1 MVSDSVRTDTNH
13 RHRPLIVITS
23 SRSIDSAD
31 VACHY
36 NELDLFYR
44 EIWGEHLHHGLWIDG
59 DEDSGQAVVQ
69 LVHLAAEK
77 AQITLGTRVCDI
89 GCGYGAA
96 ARLLARQMG
105 ACVTAVTVSES
116 QHSYACKAD
125 PSGNPN
131 YLLCDWLNADLLPA
145 TFDAALAIESSEH
158 MRDKTVFFSR
168 ALDILKSGGR
178 LVVCSWLAP
187 ETSGGS
193 QKKWLLEPICREGR
207 MPHLLNAGELVA
219 MGQRAG
225 FRAIEYDDISHKVSR
240 TWSIVIARFARR
252 LFSDPRYR
260 NFLFHSGHQNR
271 IFAATVFRI
280 WLAYQTRTMRYGI
293 FTFAK

>member
-1 MVSDSVRTDTNH
+1 
-13 RHRPLIVITS
+13 VITS
-23 SRSIDSAD
+23 RRSIGSAD
-31 VACHY
+31 VAGHY

-59 DEDSGQAVVQ
+59 GEDSDQAVVQ
-69 LVHLAAEK
+69 LVQLVAEK
-77 AQITLGTRVCDI
+77 AQITRGTHVCDI

-105 ACVTAVTVSES
+105 AFVTAITVSES
-116 QHSYACKAD
+116 QHSYACEAD

-131 YLLCDWLNADLLPA
+131 YLLCDWLKMKLLPA

-158 MRDKTVFFSR
+158 MPDKMAFFSR

-187 ETSGGS
+187 ETSGAS
-193 QKKWLLEPICREGR
+193 RQKWLLEPICREGR

-219 MGQRAG
+219 TARRAG
-225 FRAIEYDDISHKVSR
+225 FRAIEYDDISNKVAR
-240 TWSIVIARFARR
+240 TWSIIISRFVRR
-252 LFSDPRYR
+252 LLSDPRCR
-260 NFLFHSGHQNR
+260 DFLCHSGGQNR

-280 WLAYQTRTMRYGI
+280 WLAYRTRSMRYGI